1 MLDEAT
7 KKERRIKARFQHLC
21 ADLQVRYICK
31 ELEDPPSDDEIKAAA
46 LEMSGILSCGEPIE
60 RYTEFIEQTIRED
73 PRECWAFRCGVV
85 QHEMLGE

>member
-7 KKERRIKARFQHLC
+7 KKERRIRNRFPHLV

-46 LEMSGILSCGEPIE
+46 LEISGILSCGEPIE
-60 RYTEFIEQTIRED
+60 RYTEFVEETIRKQ
-73 PRECWAFRCGVV
+73 PRGTWAYHCNIV